1 MYKYLYTCMEGAKED
16 WNMQVVGI
24 SGGRII
30 GDLYLLLYTFSPLF
44 SAMNISVHFSRSV
57 VSDSLQPH

>member
-1 MYKYLYTCMEGAKED
+1 MEGAKED

-44 SAMNISVHFSRSV
+44 LAMNISVHFSRSV